1 MKKLILSYCK
11 HLFAGASV
19 LLLLALLL
27 TACSSNGAS
36 ASSSLNMVGIVRS
49 DAPQA
54 PLSQSTLGP
63 QPCPGKANNLSYW
76 DNIIRTSG
84 DAKVESV
91 SCAKFMTYPGLQAL
105 VLVRHHSTGSIADV
119 YVYAKILSHK
129 PARIFKLSGL
139 LHGKAKISVYNTVL
153 TAQAQNSSTLVPDL
167 FREFKWS
174 DGAGAFEQTAFPGMF
189 PDMTRYQAEADQAE
203 VNQGHQPW
211 KLDALF
217 TTKSALGLFKR
228 DSNNPVTLVSGGG
241 LHDAY
246 AVVRVEAY
254 PQGSGAFA
262 ILVKLSRLEG
272 NTHGGIWEIV
282 AVQGNRMSLTAPVKG
297 ALLTSP
303 TIVKGSAPLF
313 EGEAGVVEMLD
324 SHSTKIG
331 SAIATGSP
339 FSVRVS
345 YSSSF
350 HGGAQEGIV
359 SLYYQSGATTPF
371 MVKVL
376 LRA

>member
-1 MKKLILSYCK
+1 MKNLIVLYCK
-11 HLFAGASV
+11 RLLAGAS
-19 LLLLALLL
+19 LLLFLALLL
-27 TACSSNGAS
+27 TACSGNGAI
-36 ASSSLNMVGIVRS
+36 ASSSLNTVGLVQS

-54 PLSQSTLGP
+54 PLSQNTPGSR
-63 QPCPGKANNLSYW
+63 QCPGKANNLSYW
-76 DNIIRTSG
+76 NKIIGTRG

-91 SCAKFMTYPGLQAL
+91 SCGKLMIYPGLQAL
-105 VLVRHHSTGSIADV
+105 ILVRHHSTGSIADV
-119 YVYAKILSHK
+119 YVYANILSYK
-129 PARIFKLSGL
+129 PAQFFKLPDL
-139 LHGKAKISVYNTVL
+139 LYGNAKISVYNTVL
-153 TAQAQNSSTLVPDL
+153 TAQAQKSSTLLPDL

-174 DGAGAFEQTAFPGMF
+174 DGAGAFEQTVFPGMF

-211 KLDALF
+211 KLDALD

-228 DSNNPVTLVSGGG
+228 DPNNPVTLVSGGG
-241 LHDAY
+241 LQDAY

-262 ILVKLSRLEG
+262 IIVKLSRLEG

-282 AVQGNRMSLTAPVKG
+282 AVQGDHMSLTAPVKG

-303 TIVKGSAPLF
+303 TTVKGSAPLF
-313 EGEAGVVEMLD
+313 EAEAGVVEILD
-324 SHSTKIG
+324 SQYTKIG

-345 YSSSF
+345 YTSSF

-359 SLYYQSGATTPF
+359 SLYHQSGANTPF

>member
-1 MKKLILSYCK
+1 ML
-11 HLFAGASV
+11 LF
-19 LLLLALLL
+19 LALLL
-27 TACSSNGAS
+27 TACSGNGAS
-36 ASSSLNMVGIVRS
+36 ASSSLTPVRLVRS
-49 DAPQA
+49 DAFLA
-54 PLSQSTLGP
+54 PNSQNTRGS
-63 QPCPGKANNLSYW
+63 QRCPGKANNLSYW
-76 DNIIRTSG
+76 DKIIRTSG

-91 SCAKFMTYPGLQAL
+91 SCGKLMIYPGLQAL

-119 YVYAKILSHK
+119 YVYANILSVK
-129 PARIFKLSGL
+129 PAQFFKLPGL

-153 TAQAQNSSTLVPDL
+153 TAQAQNSSILVPDL

-174 DGAGAFEQTAFPGMF
+174 DGAGAFEQTTFPGMF

-211 KLDALF
+211 KLDALL

-228 DSNNPVTLVSGGG
+228 DPSNPVTLVSGGP
-241 LHDAY
+241 HDAY
-246 AVVRVEAY
+246 AVVRLEAY

-282 AVQGNRMSLTAPVKG
+282 AVQGDHMSLAAAVKG
-297 ALLTSP
+297 TLLTSP
-303 TIVKGSAPLF
+303 TTIKGSAPLF
-313 EGEAGVVEMLD
+313 EGEAGVVEILD
-324 SHSTKIG
+324 SHYTKIG

-345 YSSSF
+345 YTSSF

-359 SLYYQSGATTPF
+359 SLYHQSGANTPF

>member
-1 MKKLILSYCK
+1 MKNLILLYCK
-11 HLFAGASV
+11 HLLAGAS
-19 LLLLALLL
+19 LLLFLAFLL
-27 TACSSNGAS
+27 TACSGNGAS
-36 ASSSLNMVGIVRS
+36 ASSSLNTVGLVHS
-49 DAPQA
+49 DAFLA
-54 PLSQSTLGP
+54 PLSQNTLGP

-76 DNIIRTSG
+76 DKIIRTRG

-91 SCAKFMTYPGLQAL
+91 SCAKLIIYPGLQAL
-105 VLVRHHSTGSIADV
+105 VLVRHHSTGSSADV
-119 YVYAKILSHK
+119 YVYANILSDK
-129 PARIFKLSGL
+129 PAQFFNLPGL
-139 LHGKAKISVYNTVL
+139 LQGKAKISVYNTVL

-167 FREFKWS
+167 FREFMWS
-174 DGAGAFEQTAFPGMF
+174 DGAGAFEQTVFPGMF
-189 PDMTRYQAEADQAE
+189 PDMTCYQAEADQAE

-211 KLDALF
+211 KLDALI

-228 DSNNPVTLVSGGG
+228 DLNNPVTLVSGGG
-241 LHDAY
+241 PHDAY

-262 ILVKLSRLEG
+262 IIVKLSRLEG

-282 AVQGNRMSLTAPVKG
+282 AVQGDHMALTAPVKG

-303 TIVKGSAPLF
+303 TTVKGSAPLF
-313 EGEAGVVEMLD
+313 EGEAGVVVILD
-324 SHSTKIG
+324 SHYTEIG

-345 YSSSF
+345 YTSSF
-350 HGGAQEGIV
+350 HDGAQEGIV
-359 SLYYQSGATTPF
+359 SLYHQSGANTPF

-376 LRA
+376 LGA